1 MKTIAYIRVSTTQ
14 QDLQNQKLEIYTYAS
29 NNQIMVD
36 HFIEVEVS
44 SQRTPKER
52 KIEQLMAELK
62 SGDSVIVSELSRLG
76 RSVGQIIQIIDA
88 FIKHEIKFTAIK
100 EGIRIDGTQ
109 DLQTKVMV
117 TLFGLFAEI
126 ERDLISERTKQGLA
140 VAREKGRMLGRPKGR
155 GRSKLDK
162 HKEEIMQL
170 LENGSTKVHIAKRF
184 NCSYAAL
191 YVWLQHEGLLNHG
204 KLKK

>member
-52 KIEQLMAELK
+52 KIEQLMAELE

-155 GRSKLDK
+155 GR
-162 HKEEIMQL
+162 
-170 LENGSTKVHIAKRF
+170 
-184 NCSYAAL
+184 
-191 YVWLQHEGLLNHG
+191 LQNPATLGT
-204 KLKK
+204 

>member
-44 SQRTPKER
+44 SQKTPKER
-52 KIEQLMAELK
+52 KIEQLMAELE

-76 RSVGQIIQIIDA
+76 RSVGQIIQIIDT

-126 ERDLISERTKQGLA
+126 ERDLISERTKQGLVA
-140 VAREKGRMLGRPKGR
+140 AREKGRMLGRPKGR

-162 HKEEIMQL
+162 HKDEIMHL

-204 KLKK
+204 KL

>member
-1 MKTIAYIRVSTTQ
+1 MSC
-14 QDLQNQKLEIYTYAS
+14 LL
-29 NNQIMVD
+29 
-36 HFIEVEVS
+36 
-44 SQRTPKER
+44 
-52 KIEQLMAELK
+52 
-62 SGDSVIVSELSRLG
+62 SGP
-76 RSVGQIIQIIDA
+76 Q
-88 FIKHEIKFTAIK
+88 
-100 EGIRIDGTQ
+100 
-109 DLQTKVMV
+109 
-117 TLFGLFAEI
+117 I

-155 GRSKLDK
+155 GRLKLDK

-204 KLKK
+204 KLKN